1 MSEETVTIPRSL
13 LDTLTKQIE
22 VLNKRISELEK
33 PSPQESR
40 KPVFHGLSKDP
51 ELVEAEEKETL
62 RDKLDGKLEE
72 AFRYAV
78 AEHKVREARK
88 RS

>member
-1 MSEETVTIPRSL
+1 LSEETVTIPKSVL
-13 LDTLTKQIE
+13 ETLTKQIE

-33 PSPQESR
+33 PLPQESK

-51 ELVEAEEKETL
+51 EILEAEEKETL